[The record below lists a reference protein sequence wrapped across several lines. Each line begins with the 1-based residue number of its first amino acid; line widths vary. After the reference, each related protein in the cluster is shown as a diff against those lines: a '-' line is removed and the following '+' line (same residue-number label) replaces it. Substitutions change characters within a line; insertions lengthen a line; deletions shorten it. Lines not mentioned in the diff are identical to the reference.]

1 MTLLSAGGSLAFFDE
16 TISSFYETELSK
28 EEFLDAFVP
37 LASKKI
43 LAFNKHNNSAH
54 ALKTLQKKAKDYMT
68 ETGIGV
74 LFAAF
79 GFLNYAD
86 KGEARTLKAPIL
98 LVGVSL
104 RQESIFDEYKI
115 MATSDE
121 VILNPTLQHKLKT
134 EFNLTLPSYEDEG
147 LQEYLQKLNEVV
159 AKSGFSV
166 SCECRLGIF
175 SFAKIN
181 MYNDL
186 MQNSEQILACENIL
200 SLLGEKGGK
209 QEPPQSFFESKGE
222 QRAALMALNNV
233 VDADSSQMQAVLFA
247 RSGKSFVLQGPPGT
261 GKSQTIT
268 NIIAELLSQG
278 KKVLFVSE
286 KQAALNVVYEK
297 LKAASLAD
305 FTLPLHS
312 HKANKK
318 DLLDN
323 IVKTLNKPR
332 TTPNSK
338 AAVELRAKQNALSL
352 LDAYAEELHRYYE
365 CYGKSLYGIYN
376 ELSRVGGTFE
386 LATQC
391 DFGSKSEEFLQECE
405 EAFERYAQASL
416 RFGYDYKTHPFY
428 SLKWED
434 FSHTGKARFRKFL
447 QLTSEYCDKV
457 LEVLGSALLEEMCLL
472 QSKIER
478 FEEKLDFVAALGEFS
493 DALKENLLEEDA
505 KALHATLSRQFSNPF
520 VRFFSA
526 KYNRLVTNLNKH
538 SHIPLRFKE
547 ACELCLKAGEFDAKV
562 RVFKQNVLSFRQQIG
577 SNEEVAYARKIVK
590 LLKSNLIFTKQNW
603 TSYSQNAAEFAKI
616 LDKICEFEEL
626 LKKTLELK
634 NIFGGEFAANQKA
647 LKITTLSEELQENVK
662 LINKHFCDEVT
673 QDAQK
678 LKNRCEELLENFE
691 QLDEYRRFWT
701 LVEQFER
708 LGVTK
713 VLDELIAQGI
723 SAREFGVAF
732 KRAVLKQQA
741 FNIINRVKVLAEFER
756 FSHDKLVETF
766 AQKDKLHLKLN
777 KQNIAAMLSR
787 ARPNTDYTQAGSKLA
802 RLLREAEKKRRQMA
816 IRELFANFGE
826 LILEI
831 KPCLLM
837 SPLSVSTFLHS
848 QTQFDAV
855 IFDEASQIFVQD
867 AVVAIYR
874 AKQCI
879 IVGDSKQMP
888 PSNFFNTSA
897 QDEEEEE
904 DVGDF
909 ESVLDLATASFA
921 QIGLK
926 WHYRSRFESLIA
938 FSNKNFYDNLLVT
951 FPSPVADEKGIGVD
965 FSLCNGV
972 FNRKSKTNEQEAQ
985 KVVELIYWHIA
996 NHPEQSLG
1004 VIAFSIAQ
1012 QELIEQ
1018 RLLQKRAQR
1027 PECEFFFKEER
1038 QEPFFV
1044 KNLETAQGDER
1055 DRIIFSVA
1063 YGFDENGRF
1072 LHNFGPLNRQGG
1084 ERRLNVAVTRAK
1096 INIILVASFCH
1107 NEIDLSRT
1115 NSVGVRL
1122 LKEYLDY
1129 AQNGYTALKKTL
1141 SVGGGDSFDSEFEM
1155 EVCEFLR
1162 ENGYKVDTQIGCAG
1176 FKIDLGLRDEKSG
1189 DYFLAVECDGDT
1201 YHRGKNARDRD
1212 RLRQE
1217 ILERMGWRFYRIWS
1231 SEWFFNKKA
1240 EQQRLL
1246 EAAAK
1251 AAEEYEIGRLAKS
1264 VARQT
1269 PEPESGGFS
1278 ELDVL
1283 SELGE
1288 SVELSGLD
1296 ELGDLDESGE
1306 LGVARDEAKERE
1318 TAVQTSSAKLPSIAA
1333 KSVKK
1338 PNGVEAEDI
1347 LRHLPMRYF
1356 KRAVFSDNAS
1366 ELEDAMQTLLE
1377 RTGGLDL
1384 QLLLNAYEMQPHAS
1398 EVRERLTACKNIVID
1413 DEVVWLR

>member
-1 MTLLSAGGSLAFFDE
+1 
-16 TISSFYETELSK
+16 
-28 EEFLDAFVP
+28 
-37 LASKKI
+37 
-43 LAFNKHNNSAH
+43 
-54 ALKTLQKKAKDYMT
+54 
-68 ETGIGV
+68 
-74 LFAAF
+74 
-79 GFLNYAD
+79 
-86 KGEARTLKAPIL
+86 
-98 LVGVSL
+98 
-104 RQESIFDEYKI
+104 

-121 VILNPTLQHKLKT
+121 VTLNPTLQHKLKT
-134 EFNLTLPSYEDEG
+134 EFNLSLPPYEDEG

-166 SCECRLGIF
+166 SSECRLGIF

-200 SLLGEKGGK
+200 SLLGEEDGK
-209 QEPPQSFFESKGE
+209 QESPQSFFESKVE
-222 QRAALMALNNV
+222 QRGALMALNNV
-233 VDADSSQMQAVLFA
+233 VDADSSQIQAVLFA

-297 LKAASLAD
+297 LKAAALAD
-305 FTLPLHS
+305 FALPLHS

-318 DLLDN
+318 DLLDD
-323 IVKTLNKPR
+323 IVKTLNKPC
-332 TTPNSK
+332 TAPNSK
-338 AAVELRAKQNALSL
+338 TAVELRAKQNALSL
-352 LDAYAEELHRYYE
+352 LDAYAEELHRHYE

-376 ELSRVGGTFE
+376 ELSRTSGAFE
-386 LATQC
+386 LVTQC
-391 DFGSKSEEFLQECE
+391 DFGGKSEEFLQECE

-416 RFGYDYKTHPFY
+416 KFGYDYKTHPFY

-434 FSHTGKARFRKFL
+434 FSYTGKARLKKFL

-457 LEVLGSALLEEMCLL
+457 SAVLNSALLEEVCLL

-493 DALKENLLEEDA
+493 DALKENLLKEDA
-505 KALHATLSRQFSNPF
+505 KAIHATLSRQFSNPF

-526 KYNRLVTNLNKH
+526 KYNHLVANLNKH
-538 SHIPLRFKE
+538 SHTPLRFKE

-562 RVFKQNVLSFRQQIG
+562 RVFKQNALSFRRQIG
-577 SNEEVAYARKIVK
+577 SDEEVAYARKIVK

-603 TSYSQNAAEFAKI
+603 ASCSQNATEFAKI

-626 LKKTLELK
+626 LEKTLELK
-634 NIFGGEFAANQKA
+634 EIFRGEFSPNQKA
-647 LKITTLSEELQENVK
+647 LKTATLGEELQENVT
-662 LINKHFCDEVT
+662 LINKHFCKEVT
-673 QDAQK
+673 QEAQK

-701 LVEQFER
+701 LVEKFER

-713 VLDELIAQGI
+713 MLDELIAQGAN
-723 SAREFGVAF
+723 AREFGMAF
-732 KRAVLKQQA
+732 RRAVLKQQA

-777 KQNIAAMLSR
+777 KQNIAASLSR
-787 ARPNTDYTQAGSKLA
+787 LRPNTDCIQAGSKLA

-826 LILEI
+826 LILDI

-888 PSNFFNTSA
+888 PSNFFNTNA

-909 ESVLDLATASFA
+909 ESVLDLAVASFA

-951 FPSPVADEKGIGVD
+951 FPSPAADEKGIGVD
-965 FSLCNGV
+965 FNLCNGV

-1018 RLLQKRAQR
+1018 RLLQQRTQR
-1027 PECEFFFKEER
+1027 PECEFFFKEQK

-1096 INIILVASFCH
+1096 INIILVTSFCH

-1129 AQNGYTALKKTL
+1129 AQNGYAALKKRL
-1141 SVGGGDSFDSEFEM
+1141 SVGVGDSFDSEFEM

-1162 ENGYKVDTQIGCAG
+1162 QNGYKVDTQIGCAG
-1176 FKIDLGLRDEKSG
+1176 FRIDLGLRDEKSG

-1231 SEWFFNKKA
+1231 SEWFFNKKV

-1246 EAAAK
+1246 EAAAR
-1251 AAEEYEIGRLAKS
+1251 AAEEYEAGRFAKS
-1264 VARQT
+1264 VASQT
-1269 PEPESGGFS
+1269 AELESGGLGES
-1278 ELDVL
+1278 GCLDELCEPSGL
-1283 SELGE
+1283 SGLGE
-1288 SVELSGLD
+1288 SVE
-1296 ELGDLDESGE
+1296 SGE
-1306 LGVARDEAKERE
+1306 ARGEAKERE
-1318 TAVQTSSAKLPSIAA
+1318 KAAQTPSVKPPSNAA

-1338 PNGVEAEDI
+1338 PSGVKAEDL

-1377 RTGGLDL
+1377 RTGRLDL
-1384 QLLLNAYEMQPHAS
+1384 QLFLSAYEMQPHAS
-1398 EVRERLTACKNIVID
+1398 EVRERLAACKNVVID
-1413 DEVVWLR
+1413 GEAVGLR